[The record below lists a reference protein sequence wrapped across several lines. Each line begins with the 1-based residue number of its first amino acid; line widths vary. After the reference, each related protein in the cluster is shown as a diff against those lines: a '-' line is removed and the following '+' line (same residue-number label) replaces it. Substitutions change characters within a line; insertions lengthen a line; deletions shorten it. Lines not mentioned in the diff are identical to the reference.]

1 MYKSKLQELCQQRQW
16 ALPWYTSMKDGPD
29 HNPCFKSS
37 VFLNGTSFHSSVPFK
52 SCKEAQNDAAKSAF
66 LHSSHSLAAANPVQE
81 PELGMYKNLLQELTR
96 REEWSLPDYKTT
108 QCGEPH
114 RPTFFS
120 SVEVKGH
127 VFPGKGGKSKKEAEI
142 NAAKLAY
149 TNLTNLKSSS
159 RIFST
164 FFYLAHIYSIF
175 FLTEDVQVE
184 GKELANSTTNIVNS
198 DSCSKSVPVS
208 LKEGFQG
215 ETLKS
220 APGSD
225 LTPAVENE
233 EHAKE
238 DGVQKVK
245 KVDKEGSNSIS
256 CESTYVDIS
265 DLSILDSNRGAIYS
279 TTGSEFIY
287 VTLTLHFHRVS
298 PWCPSVRINGW
309 LRAWNSQ
316 MEQMIDPSVCSG
328 GTQFKHGALLYIDFI
343 EETHKVGTEDD
354 DYVEQGS
361 TLKHTSSN
369 PNDQQHKNHAESLKP
384 KTHVGAPTPRKKKLQ
399 AVATTRLRD
408 VLISF
413 GKNCLNPPFGSGL
426 GPRVIGTIFGSRR
439 GHVHFAFQKQPDS
452 LPDFL
457 VELGTPISSLVQEM
471 ESRRDCGAKEWNIL
485 KAVEL
490 SSWELGF
497 YRRPR
502 RLSRRR

>member
-159 RIFST
+159 Q
-164 FFYLAHIYSIF
+164 
-175 FLTEDVQVE
+175 DVQVE

-238 DGVQKVK
+238 GKYFHLAPIFYFFIFKPHFLLKCLKFIRVWLIVACYLLNNRFRVYLCYPDITFPQGITVVPISE
-245 KVDKEGSNSIS
+245 DKW
-256 CESTYVDIS
+256 V
-265 DLSILDSNRGAIYS
+265 
-279 TTGSEFIY
+279 
-287 VTLTLHFHRVS
+287 
-298 PWCPSVRINGW
+298 
-309 LRAWNSQ
+309 
-316 MEQMIDPSVCSG
+316 
-328 GTQFKHGALLYIDFI
+328 
-343 EETHKVGTEDD
+343 
-354 DYVEQGS
+354 
-361 TLKHTSSN
+361 
-369 PNDQQHKNHAESLKP
+369 AESLEFP
-384 KTHVGAPTPRKKKLQ
+384 
-399 AVATTRLRD
+399 
-408 VLISF
+408 
-413 GKNCLNPPFGSGL
+413 N
-426 GPRVIGTIFGSRR
+426 GT
-439 GHVHFAFQKQPDS
+439 D
-452 LPDFL
+452 D
-457 VELGTPISSLVQEM
+457 
-471 ESRRDCGAKEWNIL
+471 
-485 KAVEL
+485 
-490 SSWELGF
+490 
-497 YRRPR
+497 
-502 RLSRRR
+502 